1 MEQPRYNILVTC
13 GGKWV
18 GQILQLRQAAAQIE
32 ALHGAKL
39 FVADRNPITPAGQF
53 ADGSFPV
60 PAIADPAYPQEL
72 LQICRNHRVGIIVP
86 LIDIDVQRLSFH
98 RELFAAEGVT
108 LIGPPPEI
116 AKLCFD
122 KRCFSSWAAARG
134 IPVPKMIDKADL
146 EIAAYPLFAK
156 PACGFGS
163 IGARICH
170 TLNDALRA
178 AEQRSDLVFEEFLSG
193 TEYSVDG
200 YVNRAGACIVCVVR
214 VREQVVGGE
223 AYRSRTV
230 QEPEV
235 FSTARRT
242 IDALAA
248 VGHRGPINVQII
260 RGEKLAVI
268 DVNPRLGS
276 ATVLSNQATGG
287 RLYESLLREALG
299 ETVSGDP
306 TDYRVGLRLW
316 RFLGDVFF
324 EDEHVLGVYPAVGRA
339 AVTARMTQTVD
350 SSPSQPAPP
359 HFRNYVESGQ
369 KRTSGEKSKNDR
381 H

>member
-1 MEQPRYNILVTC
+1 MKQPRWNILVTC

-32 ALHGAKL
+32 ALRGAKL

-53 ADGSFPV
+53 ADGSFQV

-72 LQICRNHRVGIIVP
+72 LQICRNHQVGIIVP
-86 LIDIDVQRLSFH
+86 LIDIDVQRLSFN

-122 KRCFSSWAAARG
+122 KRCFSPWAAARG
-134 IPVPKMIDKADL
+134 IPVPKMIDKAAL
-146 EIAAYPLFAK
+146 ELAAYPLFAK

-163 IGARICH
+163 IGARTCH
-170 TLNDALRA
+170 TINEAQQA
-178 AEQRSDLVFEEFLSG
+178 AEERSDLVFEEFLSG

-200 YVNRAGACIVCVVR
+200 YVNHAGACIVCVVR

-235 FSTARRT
+235 FNVARRT

-248 VGHRGPINVQII
+248 AGHRGPINVQII

-287 RLYESLLREALG
+287 RLYEGLLREAIG
-299 ETVSGDP
+299 ETVWGEP

-324 EDEHVLGVYPAVGRA
+324 QDERVLGSYPAAGPA
-339 AVTARMTQTVD
+339 AMVAGTAQAVP

-359 HFRNYVESGQ
+359 HFRKNVTSVP
-369 KRTSGEKSKNDR
+369 KRKSVQ
-381 H
+381 